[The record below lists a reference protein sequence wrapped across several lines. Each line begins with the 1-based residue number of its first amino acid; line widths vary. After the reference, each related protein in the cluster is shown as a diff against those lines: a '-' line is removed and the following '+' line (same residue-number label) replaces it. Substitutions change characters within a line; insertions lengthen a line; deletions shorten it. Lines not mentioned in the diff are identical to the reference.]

1 MHQHNIKDDL
11 KDLVENTMIPEV
23 EAYLEDLHKL
33 LEAKTQTPDDM
44 LAIEEMESFLVEL
57 QNVLAVIEE
66 ELGVVKG
73 HLETIH
79 AYTNDQNLVDN
90 MHDKYRRGRAA
101 ALNMVITETGAGS
114 AVAKALPV
122 LAGKLTSNAIRVP
135 VPNGSLVVLSDTNCY
150 R

>member
-66 ELGVVKG
+66 DKTPDSEYQR
-73 HLETIH
+73 I
-79 AYTNDQNLVDN
+79 YDYIMQNLDEHAHHVEQQVD
-90 MHDKYRRGRAA
+90 
-101 ALNMVITETGAGS
+101 
-114 AVAKALPV
+114 
-122 LAGKLTSNAIRVP
+122 
-135 VPNGSLVVLSDTNCY
+135 
-150 R
+150 